1 MIYSRAIQV
10 TLIFMDSFGF
20 ASASEDTVTAL
31 VAKMRGPLGASSLVQ
46 WSRTRCLRRHSHM
59 ELRYQQIDLYAKVD
73 ELPFHGKVFAALR
86 STRKKLF
93 FHESFEESLATFGR
107 LL

>member
-10 TLIFMDSFGF
+10 TLIFMDSLGF

-46 WSRTRCLRRHSHM
+46 WSRMQCLCSHS
-59 ELRYQQIDLYAKVD
+59 
-73 ELPFHGKVFAALR
+73 
-86 STRKKLF
+86 
-93 FHESFEESLATFGR
+93 
-107 LL
+107 